1 MVKVKIKSDRVFVNG
16 ERAEAGKSYEV
27 TDAEAKQMIANGLAE
42 KTAAKAAK
50 AQKKRARNKDGTLKA
65 DDPQTADIN
74 EAWQ

>member
-42 KTAAKAAK
+42 KTAAKA
-50 AQKKRARNKDGTLKA
+50 QKKRARNKDGTLKA